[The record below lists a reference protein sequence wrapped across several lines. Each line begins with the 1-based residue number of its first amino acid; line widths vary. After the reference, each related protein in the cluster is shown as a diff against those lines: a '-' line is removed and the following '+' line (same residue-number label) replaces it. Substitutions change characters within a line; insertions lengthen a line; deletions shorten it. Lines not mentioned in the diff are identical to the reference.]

1 MVEIVEADLAL
12 PQHAGALLRLLDT
25 YARDPMGGGS
35 GLSPYAKQNLVAE
48 LSKRNAAHV
57 ILAFVDRE
65 PAGLIV
71 CLEGFSTFAC
81 RPLLNIH
88 DVVVAPD
95 HRGHGLCRRML
106 EKVEA
111 LALRLGC
118 CKLTLEVL
126 EGNAAA
132 QAAYRAFGFGNYQ
145 LDPRLGKAL
154 FWEKKLP
161 PARC

>member
-1 MVEIVEADLAL
+1 MVEIVEGNLAV
-12 PQHAGALLRLLDT
+12 PEHAAALVRLLDA
-25 YARDPMGGGS
+25 YARDPMGGGR
-35 GLSPYAKQNLVAE
+35 GLSEHARRNLVAE
-48 LSKRNAAHV
+48 LRKRDAVHV

-65 PAGLIV
+65 PAGLVI
-71 CLEGFSTFAC
+71 CIEGFSTFAC

-88 DVVVAPD
+88 DVVVSAS
-95 HRGHGLCRRML
+95 HRGTGLCRRML

-111 LALRLGC
+111 LALSLGC

-132 QAAYRAFGFGNYQ
+132 QAAYRSFGFGGYE
-145 LDPRLGKAL
+145 LDPRLGKAM

-161 PARC
+161 A